1 MSLADGRLLPF
12 TDRLVSWTPNPLRS
26 VLERPL
32 RSPGRPVREATASIV
47 RFTLILSLVAVAL
60 LAVTHLL
67 NALAW
72 DTRFQTLNADDDRS
86 IWSWASIATESS
98 AAFVTALLTFLSRR
112 RRTLAFCAWVLLFL
126 SLDDFIRIHE
136 KLGSVYS
143 PFPHAVRDMWPVLYL
158 PLLAALMIL
167 LWRVAGGGDEAVR
180 TLVRGGLLALA
191 VAVVLET
198 GTPVLFAIGQGHGSP
213 GYEIEVAIEES
224 LELGGWMWITGG
236 LAALLIGRHLTD
248 FLSGQPD

>member
-12 TDRLVSWTPNPLRS
+12 TDRLVSLTPPPLRT
-26 VLERPL
+26 VLQRPL
-32 RSPGRPVREATASIV
+32 PSTGRPVRQAVTSLV
-47 RFTLILSLVAVAL
+47 RFTLILSLIAFVL
-60 LAVTHLL
+60 LAATHLVNML
-67 NALAW
+67 TWNG
-72 DTRFQTLNADDDRS
+72 RFQTLNADDDRS
-86 IWSWASIATESS
+86 FWSWASVATESS
-98 AAFVTALLTFLSRR
+98 AACATAFLAFMAGR

-143 PFPHAVRDMWPVLYL
+143 PFPHAVRDLWPVLYL
-158 PLLAALMIL
+158 PLLATLLIL
-167 LWRVAGGGDEAVR
+167 LWRVSSDGDEAVR

-213 GYEIEVAIEES
+213 GYETEVAIEEG
-224 LELGGWMWITGG
+224 LELSGWIWVTGG
-236 LAALLIGRHLTD
+236 LAALMIGRHMADLFT
-248 FLSGQPD
+248 GTPD